1 MMNTKLT
8 LSALFAACLLTTP
21 VTAKEWKTVRFG
33 VEGAYPPFSWTD
45 ASGEIKGFDIDL
57 ANALCQQMAV
67 KCELVA
73 QDWDGMIPALLSRKY
88 DGIIAAM
95 SITDERRKKVDFTAK
110 YAHIPNRFV
119 AAKGTTLELT
129 PAGMAGKRIGVQRAT
144 THDKY
149 LTDNFGS
156 DVTIVRYGNADEAYL
171 DLKAGRVLAL
181 LADASAIDQGLL
193 SKAGGEKFE
202 YVGPALT
209 DRQWFGD
216 GMGIA
221 VRKGDQD
228 LKAKLDEAI
237 KTLRANGKY
246 QEINQKYF
254 KYDIYGG

>member
-57 ANALCQQMAV
+57 AHALCQQMAA

-88 DGIIAAM
+88 DAIIAAM
-95 SITDERRKKVDFTAK
+95 SITDERRKKVDFTEK

-119 AAKGTTLELT
+119 AAKGSELALT

-156 DVTIVRYGNADEAYL
+156 DVTIVHYGNADEAYL

-193 SKAGGEKFE
+193 SKAGGDKFE

-221 VRKGDQD
+221 VRKGEQD

>member
-21 VTAKEWKTVRFG
+21 VMAKEWKTVRFG

-156 DVTIVRYGNADEAYL
+156 DVTIV
-171 DLKAGRVLAL
+171 
-181 LADASAIDQGLL
+181 ASAIDQGLL
-193 SKAGGEKFE
+193 SKAGGDKFE

-237 KTLRANGKY
+237 KALRANGKY

>member
-57 ANALCQQMAV
+57 AHALCQQMTV

-88 DGIIAAM
+88 DAIIAAM
-95 SITDERRKKVDFTAK
+95 SITDERRKKVDFTEK

-119 AAKGTTLELT
+119 AAKGTKLELT
-129 PAGMAGKRIGVQRAT
+129 PAGMTGKRIGVQRAT

-193 SKAGGEKFE
+193 SKAGGDKFE

>member
-57 ANALCQQMAV
+57 AHALCQQMAV

-88 DGIIAAM
+88 DAIIAAM

-193 SKAGGEKFE
+193 SKAGGDKFE

-237 KTLRANGKY
+237 KTLRANGKH

>member
-1 MMNTKLT
+1 MNTKLT

-57 ANALCQQMAV
+57 AHALCQQMAV

-88 DGIIAAM
+88 DAIIAAM
-95 SITDERRKKVDFTAK
+95 SITDERRKKVDFTEK

-119 AAKGTTLELT
+119 AAKGTELALT
-129 PAGMAGKRIGVQRAT
+129 PARMAGKRIGVQRAT

-193 SKAGGEKFE
+193 SKAGGDKFE

-228 LKAKLDEAI
+228 LKAKLDKAI

>member
-1 MMNTKLT
+1 MMKIRLT
-8 LSALFAACLLTTP
+8 LSALFVASLLATP
-21 VTAKEWKTVRFG
+21 AMAKEWKTVRFG

-88 DGIIAAM
+88 DAIIAAM
-95 SITDERRKKVDFTAK
+95 SITDERRQKVDFTEK

-119 AAKGTTLELT
+119 AAKGTELT
-129 PAGMAGKRIGVQRAT
+129 LTPEGMAGKRIGVQRAT

-156 DVTIVRYGNADEAYL
+156 NVTIVRYGNADEAYL
-171 DLKAGRVLAL
+171 DLKAGRMLAL
-181 LADASAIDQGLL
+181 LADASAIEQGLL
-193 SKAGGEKFE
+193 GKEGGDKFD

-221 VRKGDQD
+221 VRKSDKE
-228 LKAKLDEAI
+228 LKGKLDEAI
-237 KTLRANGKY
+237 KALRANGTY
-246 QEINQKYF
+246 QQINQKYF

>member
-21 VTAKEWKTVRFG
+21 VMAKEWKTVRFG

-129 PAGMAGKRIGVQRAT
+129 PAGLAGRRIGVQPAT

-193 SKAGGEKFE
+193 SKAGGDKFE

-237 KTLRANGKY
+237 KALRANGKY

>member
-88 DGIIAAM
+88 DAIIAAM

-181 LADASAIDQGLL
+181 LADASAIDQGVL

-254 KYDIYGG
+254 KYDVYGG

>member
-21 VTAKEWKTVRFG
+21 VMAKEWKTVRFG

-181 LADASAIDQGLL
+181 LADGLTNRQIAERIFLAEGTVKNYVSRIMEKLHARNRIELAIMA
-193 SKAGGEKFE
+193 AGRR
-202 YVGPALT
+202 P
-209 DRQWFGD
+209 
-216 GMGIA
+216 
-221 VRKGDQD
+221 
-228 LKAKLDEAI
+228 
-237 KTLRANGKY
+237 
-246 QEINQKYF
+246 
-254 KYDIYGG
+254 

>member
-95 SITDERRKKVDFTAK
+95 SITDERRKKVDFTEK

-119 AAKGTTLELT
+119 AAKGTELALT

-193 SKAGGEKFE
+193 SAGSQKAYDQLDARQRAHGGGAEDGG
-202 YVGPALT
+202 VGLEEEAGAHQRNAQT
-209 DRQWFGD
+209 RSDR
-216 GMGIA
+216 
-221 VRKGDQD
+221 
-228 LKAKLDEAI
+228 E
-237 KTLRANGKY
+237 
-246 QEINQKYF
+246 
-254 KYDIYGG
+254 

>member
-57 ANALCQQMAV
+57 AHALCQQMTV

-88 DGIIAAM
+88 DAIIAAM

-171 DLKAGRVLAL
+171 DLKAGRVLAG

-193 SKAGGEKFE
+193 SKAGGDKFE

>member
-88 DGIIAAM
+88 DAIIAAM

-129 PAGMAGKRIGVQRAT
+129 PAGIAGKRIGVQRAT

>member
-57 ANALCQQMAV
+57 AHALCQQMAV

-88 DGIIAAM
+88 DAIIAAM
-95 SITDERRKKVDFTAK
+95 SITDERRKKVDFTEK

-119 AAKGTTLELT
+119 AAKGTELALT

-171 DLKAGRVLAL
+171 DLKAGRVLA
-181 LADASAIDQGLL
+181 DVSAIDQGLL
-193 SKAGGEKFE
+193 GKAGGDKFE

-221 VRKGDQD
+221 VRKGDQH

>member
-1 MMNTKLT
+1 MMNTTLT
-8 LSALFAACLLTTP
+8 LSALFAACLIATP

-45 ASGEIKGFDIDL
+45 SSGEIKGFDIDL
-57 ANALCQQMAV
+57 AHALCQQMAV

-88 DGIIAAM
+88 DAIIAAM
-95 SITDERRKKVDFTAK
+95 SITDERRKKVDFTEK
-110 YAHIPNRFV
+110 YARIPNRFV

-129 PAGMAGKRIGVQRAT
+129 PEGMADKRIGVQRAT

-149 LTDNFGS
+149 LTDNFGTN
-156 DVTIVRYGNADEAYL
+156 VTIVRYGNADEAYL

-193 SKAGGEKFE
+193 SKEGGDKYE

-228 LKAKLDEAI
+228 LKAKLNEAI

>member
-1 MMNTKLT
+1 MNKLMLAT
-8 LSALFAACLLTTP
+8 AVMTALCSGSLM
-21 VTAKEWKTVRFG
+21 AKEWKEVRIG

-88 DGIIAAM
+88 DAIIAAM
-95 SITDERRKKVDFTAK
+95 SITDERRKKVDFTEK

-119 AAKGTTLELT
+119 AAKGTELALT

-171 DLKAGRVLAL
+171 DLKAGRVLANGFPTGVEVC
-181 LADASAIDQGLL
+181 DAMVHGGPYPASTNFGATSVGTMAIRRFLRPVSYQNIPPEILP
-193 SKAGGEKFE
+193 E
-202 YVGPALT
+202 
-209 DRQWFGD
+209 
-216 GMGIA
+216 
-221 VRKGDQD
+221 D
-228 LKAKLDEAI
+228 L
-237 KTLRANGKY
+237 R
-246 QEINQKYF
+246 
-254 KYDIYGG
+254 

>member
-1 MMNTKLT
+1 MMKTTLT
-8 LSALFAACLLTTP
+8 LSALFAACLLATP

-95 SITDERRKKVDFTAK
+95 SITDERRKKVDFTEK
-110 YAHIPNRFV
+110 YARIPNRFV
-119 AAKGTTLELT
+119 AARGTELMLT
-129 PAGMAGKRIGVQRAT
+129 PEGMAGKRIGVQRAT

-156 DVTIVRYGNADEAYL
+156 SVTIVRYGSADEAYL

-193 SKAGGEKFE
+193 SKEGGDKFE

-228 LKAKLDEAI
+228 LRAKLNEAI
-237 KTLRANGKY
+237 KALRANGKY
-246 QEINQKYF
+246 QEINRKYF

>member
-57 ANALCQQMAV
+57 AHALCQQMAV

-193 SKAGGEKFE
+193 SKAGGDKFE

>member
-88 DGIIAAM
+88 DAIIAAM

-193 SKAGGEKFE
+193 SKAGGEMFE

>member
-57 ANALCQQMAV
+57 AHALCQQMTV

-88 DGIIAAM
+88 DAIIAAM

-193 SKAGGEKFE
+193 SKAGGDKFE